1 MCWTFRFIVETI
13 FTVAFP
19 LHQDNPL
26 VYWGYRNLFVQM
38 KLFLVVIIPR
48 SNCHCCSLNKR
59 FWMHFAGVIILGGGW
74 IAEHCELLIDNS
86 YLFSTH
92 CVRLGLG
99 LLRTFTSAFFCC
111 GLYCHLHDS
120 DWRFHFS
127 RLPLSGRSFNSQV
140 LRCVF
145 SYVCY

>member
-13 FTVAFP
+13 STVAFP

-145 SYVCY
+145 SHVCY